1 MHARVYSPVS
11 TVHLLFLMRFL
22 NHSGRLLMKLIGC
35 LGFSNLLLLFS
46 GCPHP
51 FSHYFLLTFSVKLH
65 ATKMYRDLEESQKK
79 RYSSGN
85 KRNYAGVRNRKGHV

>member
-1 MHARVYSPVS
+1 
-11 TVHLLFLMRFL
+11 
-22 NHSGRLLMKLIGC
+22 MKLIGC

-65 ATKMYRDLEESQKK
+65 AKKIYRELEESQKK
-79 RYSSGN
+79 RYSSGI
-85 KRNYAGVRNRKGHV
+85 KRHYAGVRNKKRTCLRKTQVAKLAEIREGKGETKKL